1 MQTGEN
7 EQALRKII
15 DFTRLLSI
23 AILIIHF
30 YLCCY
35 ATFQQ
40 FHLTHPIVDH
50 IILPLSK
57 MAVFKTMLAAKLS
70 ALALLIVSLVGSKG
84 KRDEKIRPQTIVTY
98 CVTGLLIYFVSNYLI
113 RCLGF
118 IFARQP
124 LAIFYL

>member
-35 ATFQQ
+35 AAFQELK
-40 FHLTHPIVDH
+40 LTHQIVDN
-50 IILPLSK
+50 ILLPLSR
-57 MAVFKTMLAAKLS
+57 MVIFKTL
-70 ALALLIVSLVGSKG
+70 
-84 KRDEKIRPQTIVTY
+84 
-98 CVTGLLIYFVSNYLI
+98 
-113 RCLGF
+113 
-118 IFARQP
+118 
-124 LAIFYL
+124 